1 MYDVIVVG
9 AGPVG
14 SQVAYRLA
22 GMGHEVVVLE
32 RKARLGEGICC
43 TGIVGQECITSFGID
58 DSVILR
64 EANSARVFSP
74 SGKLL
79 HLQRAGTQAV
89 ILERGA
95 FDRAMAERARNG
107 GVEYRLGTPVSD
119 IEVLG
124 DRVRVAVASP
134 ENKSGLEAKAVV
146 IAAGFANGLTQR
158 LGLGTFSDAVFGAQM
173 EVPADE
179 VEEVEVYFGK
189 ELAPG
194 FFAWL
199 VPTVLRR
206 ARVGLLA
213 RQRPDYYLRQF
224 ISRLVAQKKIR
235 SEGSEPDYG
244 GIPLRPL
251 KKTFTERLLVVGEA
265 AGQVKPTSGGGIYY
279 GLLCAD
285 IAADVLH
292 RALERDLF
300 SEKILSLYERRW
312 RKRLGRELELGYWA
326 RKIFERLSDSQIDRI
341 FDIIKARRLDQTLL
355 EMKDLSFDWHGNVV
369 LALLRQRAISSVAR
383 VLKRPLP
390 WVG

>member
-43 TGIVGQECITSFGID
+43 TGIVGQECITAFGID
-58 DSVILR
+58 AGVILR
-64 EANSARVFSP
+64 EVSSARVFSP

-79 HLQRAGTQAV
+79 HLQRAGTQAG
-89 ILERGA
+89 ILDRGA
-95 FDRAMAERARNG
+95 FDRAMAERARDG
-107 GVEYRLGTPVSD
+107 GVEYRLGSPVSD

-124 DRVRVAVASP
+124 DRVRVTVASP
-134 ENKSGLEAKAVV
+134 ENSFGLEAKTVV

-158 LGLGTFSDAVFGAQM
+158 LGLGTFSDAVSGAQM
-173 EVPADE
+173 EVTADG
-179 VEEVEVYFGK
+179 VDEVEVYFGK
-189 ELAPG
+189 DLAPG

-199 VPTVLRR
+199 VPVAPRR
-206 ARVGLLA
+206 ARVGLLS
-213 RQRPDYYLRQF
+213 RQRPDHYLRQF
-224 ISRLVAQKKIR
+224 IARLVAQKRILPE
-235 SEGSEPDYG
+235 SSEPDYG

-251 KKTFTERLLVVGEA
+251 KRTCADRLLVVGEA

-300 SEKILSLYERRW
+300 SENSLSLYERRW
-312 RKRLGRELELGYWA
+312 RKKLGRELELGYWA

-341 FDIIKARRLDQTLL
+341 FDIMKTRRLDQTLL
-355 EMKDLSFDWHGNVV
+355 EMKDLSFDWHGKVI
-369 LALLRQRAISSVAR
+369 LTLLRRRAISSVAR

-390 WVG
+390 

>member
-58 DSVILR
+58 AGVILR
-64 EANSARVFSP
+64 EVSSARVFSP
-74 SGKLL
+74 SGELL
-79 HLQRAGTQAV
+79 HLQRAGTQAG
-89 ILERGA
+89 ILDRGA
-95 FDRAMAERARNG
+95 FDRAMAERARDG
-107 GVEYRLGTPVSD
+107 GVEYRLSSPVSD

-124 DRVRVAVASP
+124 DRVRVTVASP
-134 ENKSGLEAKAVV
+134 ENSFGLEAKTVV

-158 LGLGTFSDAVFGAQM
+158 LGLGTFSDAVSGAQM
-173 EVPADE
+173 EVTADG
-179 VEEVEVYFGK
+179 VDEVEVYFGK
-189 ELAPG
+189 DLAPG

-199 VPTVLRR
+199 VPVAPRR
-206 ARVGLLA
+206 ARVGLLS

-224 ISRLVAQKKIR
+224 IAQLVAQKRILP
-235 SEGSEPDYG
+235 EDSEPDYG

-251 KKTFTERLLVVGEA
+251 KRTCADRLLVVGDA

-300 SEKILSLYERRW
+300 SENSLSLYERRW
-312 RKRLGRELELGYWA
+312 RKKLGRELELGYWA

-341 FDIIKARRLDQTLL
+341 FDIMKTRRLDQTLL
-355 EMKDLSFDWHGNVV
+355 EMKDLSFDWHGKVI
-369 LALLRQRAISSVAR
+369 LTLLRRRAISSVAR

-390 WVG
+390 